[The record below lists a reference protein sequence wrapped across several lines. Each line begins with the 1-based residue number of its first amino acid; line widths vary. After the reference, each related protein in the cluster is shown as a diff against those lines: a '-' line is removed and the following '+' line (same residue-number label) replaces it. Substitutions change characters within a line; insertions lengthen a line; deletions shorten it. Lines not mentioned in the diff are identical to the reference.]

1 MQTSYLDVMYQM
13 RGKVFHPDFQTQR
26 GEWKK
31 RGTAEF
37 FNQLRGVWRPDETLF
52 RVFDM
57 AP

>member
-1 MQTSYLDVMYQM
+1 MYQM